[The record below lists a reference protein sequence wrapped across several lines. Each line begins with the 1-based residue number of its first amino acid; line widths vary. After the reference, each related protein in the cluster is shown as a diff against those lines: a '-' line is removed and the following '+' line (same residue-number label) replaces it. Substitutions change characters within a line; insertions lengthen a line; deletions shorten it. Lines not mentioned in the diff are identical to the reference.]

1 MKHTTY
7 DVNTVGDRLKRIRED
22 LGISMRELAAK
33 ADVAASFVSRIE
45 AGKASPTIM
54 TLQKLLGALDV
65 EVVDFFR
72 QENAPDPAAQVVFR
86 QRDMQTLCEADR
98 LWTFAYP
105 SHPDIGIV
113 MTYEE
118 YQPETELVE
127 VEQHTRDT
135 YGQILSGQLTI
146 EIPGCGTF
154 LAKRGDAFFLKA
166 GTKHASRNSGK
177 SVLKMVVAQLR

>member
-1 MKHTTY
+1 MKNTKY
-7 DVNTVGDRLKRIRED
+7 DVNIVGDRLKRIREE

-33 ADVAASFVSRIE
+33 ADVAASFVSRVE

-54 TLQKLLGALDV
+54 TLQKLLGALEV
-65 EVVDFFR
+65 EVVDFFQR
-72 QENAPDPAAQVVFR
+72 EHVPDPAEQVVFR

-98 LWTFAYP
+98 QWTFAFP
-105 SHPDIGIV
+105 SHPDIGLV

-118 YQPETELVE
+118 YQPETGLVE
-127 VEQHTRDT
+127 VERHTRDT

-146 EIPGCGTF
+146 EIPGRGTF
-154 LAKRGDAFFLKA
+154 IAKRGDAFFLKA
-166 GTKHASRNSGK
+166 GTKHASQNSGK